1 MSDINRDAEIKARID
16 ETFGNISREFF
27 TQTRG
32 VIDIANGQDSITQ
45 TAAKAFLPDALL
57 HLREN
62 GMNTKTDKDSTLLAE
77 TLVEAFVRKLEPA
90 DQNYVLE
97 HKTDYIQGI
106 HTALST
112 QKKDKP
118 FQLGIILDSSLLRI

>member
-1 MSDINRDAEIKARID
+1 MGDTNRDAEIKARVN
-16 ETFGNISREFF
+16 ENFATVSREFL

-62 GMNTKTDKDSTLLAE
+62 GMDTKTDKESTFLAE

-90 DQNYVLE
+90 DQSYVLE

-106 HTALST
+106 HTALTS
-112 QKKDKP
+112 QKKARP
-118 FQLGIILDSSLLRI
+118 FQLGIIVDPSLLRI